1 MMYLTFVG
9 ILLVV
14 SPLMFVL
21 GLFVDR
27 ITRRESA
34 FNYSEKMEKM
44 TQYIESFL
52 AEVLVFERN
61 SRSGI
66 GESFRDFF
74 REMVTEGRVLRA
86 TADELKKDPLF
97 ISMYREL
104 FGVKGSKKEMVTFV
118 SDWCAKYMRSAIL
131 DYEIAYQKIK
141 SGVDNQYENM
151 YEAQNRLSD
160 ELKNLDFTCEI
171 VLMDA
176 VKNRLRIKSL
186 FNDIYND

>member
-1 MMYLTFVG
+1 MMYLVFVG
-9 ILLVV
+9 ILLITL
-14 SPLMFVL
+14 PLMFVL
-21 GLFVDR
+21 GLLVDR

-44 TQYIESFL
+44 SQYIESFL

-61 SRSGI
+61 GRSGM

-131 DYEIAYQKIK
+131 DYEIAYQNIK
-141 SGVDNQYENM
+141 TDIDNEYENM
-151 YEAQNRLSD
+151 YDAQNHLNN
-160 ELKNLDFTCEI
+160 ELRNLDFRCEI